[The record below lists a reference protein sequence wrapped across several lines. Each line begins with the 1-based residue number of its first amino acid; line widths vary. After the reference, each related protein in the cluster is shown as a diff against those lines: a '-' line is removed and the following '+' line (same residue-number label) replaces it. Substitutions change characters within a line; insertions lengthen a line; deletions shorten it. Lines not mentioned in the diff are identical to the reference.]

1 MDFRIRKSIGWTAMI
16 LIAAVLSF
24 CVLTG
29 RFNGKWEISVQPI
42 GQDTLVSVFWGRV
55 TDRPRYEVIL
65 QGAGFVDSV
74 PRSNRGSFGPS
85 VRIIM
90 WDETML
96 PGRLV
101 IEISNTIFDVKQLS
115 LDVYRSEQS
124 AKDLDPIFTVSPD
137 QRGLVAIKKG
147 PNGQR
152 IHNQNSTVDVDPSSA
167 GPPER

>member
-1 MDFRIRKSIGWTAMI
+1 
-16 LIAAVLSF
+16 
-24 CVLTG
+24 
-29 RFNGKWEISVQPI
+29 
-42 GQDTLVSVFWGRV
+42 
-55 TDRPRYEVIL
+55 
-65 QGAGFVDSV
+65 
-74 PRSNRGSFGPS
+74 
-85 VRIIM
+85 M

-124 AKDLDPIFTVSPD
+124 AKDLDPILTVSPD